1 MSLPIDYN
9 SDSDSDSKPS
19 VLIRMLSQQE
29 PYEHM
34 NPSKKKGADEKINE
48 FEKYLE
54 EELKEYLE
62 SYNDDE
68 TQDNFIADEVNL
80 QNSEKNNIVNFYYFI
95 GRLNPPHD
103 GHIYALTELVTKAK
117 QNGFKALILLGSGP
131 KQPDEDKRTM
141 DNPISFDTKKAFI
154 ISKLNE
160 IGAIE
165 NKDYLIQEM
174 TTPFADVS
182 RYIGSYF
189 INNNIDDENAEIKI
203 NHIAGGKDDDA
214 TKLSSVLVHA
224 SNVASQNAP
233 NAKVSTN
240 VETIEAQPST
250 TGNDAMSATQVRK
263 SVYRTYLDGNDYD
276 NWEPRYKDFYGEMAR
291 QIYDEILYPVRK
303 LEDLKKDV
311 QSVQIDIRNYV
322 ENGTLPSYTEQ
333 KNKKPKTKPKT
344 KKTGGTI
351 RKYKKTKTKNKRNA
365 KKYTKRNKK

>member
-9 SDSDSDSKPS
+9 SDSDENPS
-19 VLIRMLSQQE
+19 VFTRMLSQPE
-29 PYEHM
+29 RYEDM
-34 NPSKKKGADEKINE
+34 NPFKQKGADKKINE

-62 SYNDDE
+62 SYNDNE
-68 TQDNFIADEVNL
+68 IEDNFIADEVNL

-103 GHIYALTELVTKAK
+103 GHIYALTKLVNKAK
-117 QNGFKALILLGSGP
+117 QDGSKALILLGSGP
-131 KQPDEDKRTM
+131 TPKGGDDKRTM
-141 DNPISFDTKKAFI
+141 DNPISFNTKKDFI
-154 ISKLNE
+154 VSKLNE

-174 TTPFADVS
+174 KTPFVDVS

-203 NHIAGGKDDDA
+203 THIAGGKDDDA

-240 VETIEAQPST
+240 IETIEAQPST
-250 TGNDAMSATQVRK
+250 KDNEAMSATQVRK
-263 SVYRTYLDGNDYD
+263 SVYRNYLDGNDYD
-276 NWEPRYKDFYGEMAR
+276 SWEPRYQNFYGELAR
-291 QIYDEILYPVRK
+291 PIYEEILYPVRK
-303 LEDLKKDV
+303 LEDIKKDE
-311 QSVQIDIRNYV
+311 QIIRTDISNYI
-322 ENGTLPSYTEQ
+322 ENGILPKYTEQ
-333 KNKKPKTKPKT
+333 KNKKSKT

-351 RKYKKTKTKNKRNA
+351 RKYKKTKTKNKRNG
-365 KKYTKRNKK
+365 KKYTRRNKKIL

>member
-1 MSLPIDYN
+1 MSLPIDYDSG
-9 SDSDSDSKPS
+9 SDENPFVFD
-19 VLIRMLSQQE
+19 RMLSQEE

-34 NPSKKKGADEKINE
+34 NPSKKKGADKKINE

-62 SYNDDE
+62 SYNDNE
-68 TQDNFIADEVNL
+68 IEDNFTADEVNL
-80 QNSEKNNIVNFYYFI
+80 QNSEKTNIVNFYYFI

-103 GHIYALTELVTKAK
+103 GHIYALKELVNKAK
-117 QNGFKALILLGSGP
+117 QDGSKALILLGSGP
-131 KQPDEDKRTM
+131 KQPDGDKRTM
-141 DNPISFDTKKAFI
+141 DNPILFDTKKAFI
-154 ISKLNE
+154 VSKLNE

-165 NKDYLIQEM
+165 NSDYLIQEM

-189 INNNIDDENAEIKI
+189 INNDNVDNNAEIKI
-203 NHIAGGKDDDA
+203 SHIAGGKDDDA
-214 TKLSSVLVHA
+214 SKLSSVLVHA

-263 SVYRTYLDGNDYD
+263 SVYRNYLDGTGYD
-276 NWEPRYKDFYGEMAR
+276 GWEPRYKGFYGEMAP
-291 QIYDEILYPVRK
+291 QIYEEILYPVRK
-303 LEDLKKDV
+303 LEDLKKDE
-311 QSVQIDIRNYV
+311 QIIQTDIRNYV
-322 ENGTLPSYTEQ
+322 ENGILPSYKEQ
-333 KNKKPKTKPKT
+333 KNKKPKTKT

-351 RKYKKTKTKNKRNA
+351 RKYKKTKNKRNA
-365 KKYTKRNKK
+365 KKYTRRNKK